1 MITNMEELL
10 QAAQSADPVRVAV
23 AAADDEA
30 ALSAVVLAAS
40 LKIADAVLFG
50 NKDNIAAILK
60 NIPDGEEHH
69 FDVKDVADEAE
80 AAALAVEA
88 VRQGSCQILLK
99 GKIKT
104 AYLLKAVLDA
114 EHGLRQDRLLSDV
127 FLFENNRRR
136 DNRLMAITDGGVT
149 LKPDLKQKIEIIE
162 NAVYVMHALG
172 YDNPKVALLSAIET
186 INPGIPSTLEA
197 ATITKMNQRGQIK
210 GCIIDGPLALD
221 NAVSMEAAKTKKIT
235 SPVAGMA
242 DILVCPEIESANMLA
257 KSTTYF
263 ADFRL
268 AHVIVGATA
277 PVLIP
282 SRADSADSKL
292 LSVALGKIAG
302 IASNET
308 RDKQR

>member
-10 QAAQSADPVRVAV
+10 QAAQTAEPVRVAV

-60 NIPDGEEHH
+60 NIPDGDKQH
-69 FDVKDVADEAE
+69 FEVNDVADEVE
-80 AAALAVEA
+80 AAALAVDA
-88 VRQGSCQILLK
+88 VRKGGCQILLK

-104 AYLLKAVLDA
+104 AYLLKAVLDG

-127 FLFENNRRR
+127 FLFENSRRR

-149 LKPDLKQKIEIIE
+149 LKPDLKQKVEIIE
-162 NAVYVMHALG
+162 NAVFVMHALG

-221 NAVSMEAAKTKKIT
+221 NAVSREAAITKKIT

-302 IASNET
+302 NRCKRS
-308 RDKQR
+308 KG